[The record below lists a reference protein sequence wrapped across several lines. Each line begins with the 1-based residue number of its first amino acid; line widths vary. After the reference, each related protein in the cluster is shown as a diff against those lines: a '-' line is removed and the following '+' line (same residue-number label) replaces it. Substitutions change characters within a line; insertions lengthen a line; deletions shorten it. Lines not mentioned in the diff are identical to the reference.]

1 MRYLTLTPERA
12 GMKKGL
18 ENEEK
23 GKDRKG
29 KEKEKEKKRFGREG
43 QISMDK
49 L

>member
-29 KEKEKEKKRFGREG
+29 KEKEKKRFGREG